1 MEIQKE
7 ALLKTLRGLKEN
19 GYDTLK
25 YITAVDKNS
34 YIEVVYLLYSTLSN
48 NSEVVVVVEV
58 DGKKP
63 EIDTVTEIYHS
74 ADWYERELAEM
85 FLIRIKGRNIKRLLL
100 EEWNGVLAPLRKDYV
115 WGSDYKKR

>member
-7 ALLKTLRGLKEN
+7 ALLKTLEGLKEK
-19 GYDTLK
+19 GYDILK
-25 YITAVDKNS
+25 YITAVDRNS

-48 NSEVVVVVEV
+48 SSEVVVVKI

-63 EIDTVTEIYHS
+63 EIDTVTEIYRS

-100 EEWNGVLAPLRKDYV
+100 EEWNGGLAPLRKDYV